1 MTIET
6 PRVYISYSH
15 DSPEHS
21 EWVRRL
27 ATELRKSGVDA
38 FLDVW
43 DIRPGDN
50 FVQKIKSAIASA
62 DHCIVV
68 CTPRYRQVAELRRSG
83 GVGYEGELI
92 HDALKESSERHP
104 WVLPIVRAGKGKD
117 ALPDWL
123 VDRVYIDWR
132 DDKQYREHFNQLSQA
147 IFRRLKPSRELA
159 LLGESEAPK
168 KAKITLTID
177 ANFQEYD
184 AEQLERLR
192 ELLKSYLG
200 IGITVKE
207 VNLG

>member
-1 MTIET
+1 M
-6 PRVYISYSH
+6 
-15 DSPEHS
+15 
-21 EWVRRL
+21 RRL

>member
-1 MTIET
+1 MDT
-6 PRVYISYSH
+6 PQVFISYSH

-50 FVQKIKSAIASA
+50 FVQKIESAIASA

-68 CTPRYRQVAELRRSG
+68 CTPRYRQVAEQRRSG

-92 HDALKESSERHP
+92 RDALKERSQRHP
-104 WVLPIVRAGKGKD
+104 WLLPIVRAGEGRD

-132 DDKQYREHFNQLSQA
+132 DDKQYRQHFDQLLQA
-147 IFRRLKPSRELA
+147 IFRRHKPSREPA
-159 LLGESEAPK
+159 FPGKDEAPK
-168 KAKITLTID
+168 KTEVTLTID
-177 ANFQEYD
+177 ANFGDWD
-184 AEQLERLR
+184 AEKLDQLR

-200 IGITVKE
+200 TGITITEAKR
-207 VNLG
+207 G

>member
-1 MTIET
+1 MNT
-6 PRVYISYSH
+6 PHVFISYSH

-21 EWVRRL
+21 EWVRQL
-27 ATELRKSGVDA
+27 ATELRNCGVDA

-68 CTPRYRQVAELRRSG
+68 CTPRYRQVAEKRRSG

-92 HDALKESSERHP
+92 RDAFNERSERHP
-104 WVLPIVRAGKGKD
+104 WLLPILRAGEGRD

-132 DDKQYREHFNQLSQA
+132 DDKLFQQHLDKLLQA
-147 IFRRLKPSRELA
+147 IFRRHKPSSEPEFPYK
-159 LLGESEAPK
+159 GEAPQK
-168 KAKITLTID
+168 SEETLTID
-177 ANFQEYD
+177 TNLDDFDSEK
-184 AEQLERLR
+184 LVKLR

-200 IGITVKE
+200 KGITITE

>member
-1 MTIET
+1 MDT
-6 PRVYISYSH
+6 PRVFISYSH

-21 EWVRRL
+21 EWVRGL

-50 FVQKIKSAIASA
+50 FVQKIKSAIATA

-68 CTPRYRQVAELRRSG
+68 CTPRYRQVAEQRRSG

-92 HDALKESSERHP
+92 HDALRDSSERHP

-123 VDRVYIDWR
+123 IDRVYIDWR
-132 DDKQYREHFNQLSQA
+132 DDKQYREHFDQLLQA
-147 IFRRLKPSRELA
+147 IFRRHKPSREPA
-159 LLGESEAPK
+159 FPSKSASERKPR
-168 KAKITLTID
+168 ITLTID
-177 ANFQEYD
+177 ADFEEFD
-184 AEQLERLR
+184 EKHLELLR

-200 IGITVKE
+200 TGITVREKKR
-207 VNLG
+207 G